1 MAYKLDGKPIAYGTP
16 FKKGDFKYTRA
27 WWTTTNTS
35 EKKSLGVTEVADS
48 TPAPYDARF
57 YINASTGKPIADL
70 KAEWVKLQKEQAG
83 KLLGDTDW
91 MVLRAAGG
99 GTAVPSATTTKRANI
114 RTVSGERE
122 TQINAAANVAALKTL
137 IDAAQTI
144 AGTADNGATEKKDGS
159 GNSYDPKQYEQV
171 QNPAGLKAWP
181 TA

>member
-1 MAYKLDGKPIAYGTP
+1 MAYKLDGTTIAYGTP
-16 FKKGDFKYTRA
+16 FKKGDLKYTRA
-27 WWTTTNTS
+27 WWTTSSTS
-35 EKKSLGVTEVADS
+35 EKNSLGVTEVADP
-48 TPAPYDARF
+48 TPYDARF
-57 YINASTGKPIADL
+57 YINASTGKPLADL

-83 KLLGDTDW
+83 KLLADTDW

-159 GNSYDPKQYEQV
+159 GYSYDPKQYEEV